1 MKIAASPMVR
11 QAILAA
17 GLMMAWQVAAKAT
30 RDSLFLS
37 VFEPSA
43 LPAMTGAAAVCA
55 MVMALLS
62 AKLLRRFGPFR
73 VIPAGYALGGVLH
86 AAEWILLPRFP
97 RPVAALVYVHVI
109 ALGSVLLSGF
119 WALANERFDPREA
132 RRQFGHITAFGT
144 LGSLAGGL
152 LAERVAT
159 LASSRDLLL
168 LLALLQVVC
177 FVALFRFAPAKPKQ
191 KAPEAPSIPDVI
203 SGAPYLAGLAAFVL
217 LAAMSA
223 ASLDYLFKVQ
233 AASAFGRTAA
243 LSRFF
248 ALFYAGT
255 SVVTFALQAGVSRF
269 WLKRFGPGKTVAVLP
284 VAVTG
289 ASLIS
294 LLVPGAIVLMIT
306 RGLEQLLRGSLYRSG
321 YELFYTPMPAAE
333 KRSVKSMIDIGA
345 ERLGDGLAAATIQLM
360 IVLPAAMSS
369 RLILGM
375 TAVLSAL
382 AAWLAFRLDRAY
394 VGVLEKGLENHTVT
408 ISPEE
413 AEDFVTKSI
422 VLKTMP
428 LVTAAARQAHETV
441 AAAPADPIVR
451 KLAEL
456 RSADPLRVCTALHR
470 IESLDPILVPQV
482 IQLLGRDETA
492 RSAYSVLGKFADRI
506 AGQLADALADPSVD
520 FKIRKRIPKILA
532 ACKNGPAWEG
542 LHRQLRDERFEIRLR
557 CARALEQILLRHP
570 ECQPDRDTIFELVG
584 IELSS
589 RGDLRHDSQHD
600 SQPDSA
606 GGAQHHMVQEVL
618 RERTSKRL
626 TYIAT
631 LLGLVL
637 PPQSVRLAFRAL
649 RTEDAKLRGVAL
661 EYLDSVLP
669 HSLREQLSARMEG
682 PAPARG
688 AMRPEEALANLLE
701 SSPSIVARLEEMGF
715 DAPE

>member
-1 MKIAASPMVR
+1 
-11 QAILAA
+11 
-17 GLMMAWQVAAKAT
+17 
-30 RDSLFLS
+30 
-37 VFEPSA
+37 
-43 LPAMTGAAAVCA
+43 
-55 MVMALLS
+55 
-62 AKLLRRFGPFR
+62 
-73 VIPAGYALGGVLH
+73 
-86 AAEWILLPRFP
+86 
-97 RPVAALVYVHVI
+97 
-109 ALGSVLLSGF
+109 
-119 WALANERFDPREA
+119 
-132 RRQFGHITAFGT
+132 
-144 LGSLAGGL
+144 
-152 LAERVAT
+152 
-159 LASSRDLLL
+159 
-168 LLALLQVVC
+168 
-177 FVALFRFAPAKPKQ
+177 
-191 KAPEAPSIPDVI
+191 
-203 SGAPYLAGLAAFVL
+203 
-217 LAAMSA
+217 
-223 ASLDYLFKVQ
+223 
-233 AASAFGRTAA
+233 
-243 LSRFF
+243 
-248 ALFYAGT
+248 
-255 SVVTFALQAGVSRF
+255 
-269 WLKRFGPGKTVAVLP
+269 
-284 VAVTG
+284 
-289 ASLIS
+289 
-294 LLVPGAIVLMIT
+294 
-306 RGLEQLLRGSLYRSG
+306 
-321 YELFYTPMPAAE
+321 
-333 KRSVKSMIDIGA
+333 
-345 ERLGDGLAAATIQLM
+345 
-360 IVLPAAMSS
+360 
-369 RLILGM
+369 
-375 TAVLSAL
+375 
-382 AAWLAFRLDRAY
+382 
-394 VGVLEKGLENHTVT
+394 VLEKGLENHTVT
-408 ISPEE
+408 ITPEE

-492 RSAYSVLGKFADRI
+492 RPAYAVLVKFADRI

-532 ACKNGPAWEG
+532 ACKNGPAWDG

-584 IELSS
+584 LELSS
-589 RGDLRHDSQHD
+589 SGDLRHDSQA
-600 SQPDSA
+600 DSA

-669 HSLREQLSARMEG
+669 HSLREQLSARMEA

-688 AMRPEEALANLLE
+688 TMRPEEALANLLE

-715 DAPE
+715 DAPDQ